1 MNEFGFFHW
10 EFIDRLDEQD
20 DPRIDVYETRTG
32 DVIGG
37 LYPQNIAMDLDEL
50 HDFFNE
56 NMDVEQDLYDWLE
69 ENIEWY

>member
-1 MNEFGFFHW
+1 MNEFDFFHW
-10 EFIDRLDEQD
+10 TFIDKLDEQD
-20 DPRIDVYETRTG
+20 NPRIDVYEQRSG
-32 DVIGG
+32 DMIGG
-37 LYPQNIAMDLDEL
+37 LYPQYFGMDLDEL